1 MRYVVKGMLVTS
13 GGFQVPVD
21 SMRLPSQQDQPM
33 ILRLYTSFT
42 SGGASGKESACQCRK
57 CWRHEFSP

>member
-1 MRYVVKGMLVTS
+1 MRSVVKGMLVTS

-21 SMRLPSQQDQPM
+21 SMHLPSQQDQPM

-57 CWRHEFSP
+57 C